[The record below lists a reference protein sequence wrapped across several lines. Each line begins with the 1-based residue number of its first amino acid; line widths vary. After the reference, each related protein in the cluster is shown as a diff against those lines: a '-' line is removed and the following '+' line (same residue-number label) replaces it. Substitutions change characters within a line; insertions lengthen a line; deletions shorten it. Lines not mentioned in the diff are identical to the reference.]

1 MGYSGAR
8 EAKSARESL
17 GEALGALQQDPNLP
31 DDVMAVASNV
41 AQAVNSL
48 FEAERASTEPDGRSS
63 ARAALGSL
71 SQTLA
76 LLQDVRQ
83 GHPGVTRATE
93 IIAKTMSTLHPLT
106 RASMSPSQQSMPA
119 AAGDTGT
126 RTQLEANIGATTESN
141 FFVGF
146 SGEISEGGVFLG
158 TYEVLPLGTAVDLLV
173 TLPGGFETRIDGRVA
188 FARDPLDFSADA
200 HPGMGIRFDALAQ
213 DQRDLILR
221 FIRKRAPMFYDD

>member
-1 MGYSGAR
+1 MAYSGAQDAR
-8 EAKSARESL
+8 GARENL

-31 DDVMAVASNV
+31 EDVMAVASNV

-48 FEAERASTEPDGRSS
+48 FEAERASTEPDGRSAAKS
-63 ARAALGSL
+63 ALESL

-76 LLQDVRQ
+76 LLQDVRE
-83 GHPGVTRATE
+83 GHPGVAHATE

-106 RASMSPSQQSMPA
+106 RASASPSQASVPA
-119 AAGDTGT
+119 SSGA
-126 RTQLEANIGATTESN
+126 RTELEANIGATTESN

-158 TYEVLPLGTAVDLLV
+158 TYEVLPLGTAIDLLV
-173 TLPGGFETRIDGRVA
+173 TLPGGFETRIDGHVA

-200 HPGMGIRFDALAQ
+200 QPGMGIRFDRLAQ